1 MKIKAA
7 RLYDSMDMRIETCEL
22 PAPAAGEV
30 LLRPIAS
37 GLDLSDNQAF
47 RVCSNHIRVPMSTP
61 TEPVITGHE
70 LCAEVAEVG
79 EGLED
84 RFSKGDKVVLF
95 PSVNGAQRAQVGFT
109 FPCCGGNAQYAVVPR
124 ELVEA
129 GCLMKFDGAYYE
141 GCMTLTLANI
151 IGAFRSMVHL
161 RPGEY
166 IPTTGP
172 KTGGKIGLFAGCGP
186 AGMTA
191 LDYVLHGDINPAQ
204 VLVTDNDP
212 ERMEL
217 ARRIFSVGYAAK
229 KGVELQY
236 VDTSVPGSTDYV
248 FEITGCEG
256 YSDSIVFAPVASV
269 FERASTSAAAGGCVC
284 FFATSANRKYM
295 ARMNLFRAHY
305 EGVIEKGFSGGCP
318 EDLKLALEH
327 FYKHGLTS
335 ASKVITHVGG
345 LDATI
350 DATNLCELSTEN
362 GCKKIIYPQI
372 ALPLTEIT
380 NFDKCADSK
389 LRPIAEIV
397 KKHGGWSKEAEDY
410 LLKNAR
416 SSSEIGEITSEKN

>member
-109 FPCCGGNAQYAVVPR
+109 FPCCGGNAQYALVPR
-124 ELVEA
+124 ELIEA
-129 GCLMKFDGAYYE
+129 GCLMKFEGAYYE
-141 GCMTLTLANI
+141 GCMVLTLANI
-151 IGAFRSMVHL
+151 IGAFRSMIHL
-161 RPGEY
+161 EPGEY
-166 IPTTGP
+166 VPTTGP
-172 KTGGKIGLFAGCGP
+172 KKGGKIGLFAGCGP

-217 ARRIFSVGYAAK
+217 ARSIFSVRYAAEN
-229 KGVELQY
+229 GIELQY
-236 VDTSVPGSTDYV
+236 VDSSVPGSTDYV

-256 YSDSIVFAPVASV
+256 YSDSIVFAPIASV
-269 FERASTSAAAGGCVC
+269 FERASTGAAAGGCVC

-295 ARMNLFRAHY
+295 AKMNLFRTHY
-305 EGVIEKGFSGGCP
+305 ESVVQKGFAGGCP
-318 EDLKLALEH
+318 EDLKLAIGH
-327 FYKHGLTS
+327 FAKHGLVS
-335 ASKVITHVGG
+335 ASKLITHVGG

-362 GCKKIIYPQI
+362 GCKKMIYPQV
-372 ALPLTEIT
+372 ALPLTKIT
-380 NFDKCADSK
+380 DFDKCADSN

-410 LLKNAR
+410 LLKNAS